1 MKKLIITCAMTVSVC
16 APALAADAVAYEPAP
31 AAPALAA
38 PYDWSGFYAGAT
50 AGYGWGES
58 DMRQG
63 APGPVPDTVDIDGF
77 LLGGNVG
84 YNHALNSRFAIG
96 VEGDVAFSG
105 IDGSFGPGFLPGG
118 FGCGSGPCTTEI
130 DWLATARG
138 RAGLTF
144 DRLFI
149 FASGGVAAA
158 GVESQIENT
167 TDFQIS
173 ETSVGWT
180 VGGGAE
186 YAFSDRWSA
195 KLEYLHVDLGDT
207 DAAANGFF
215 TTNELDIVRGGINF
229 HF

>member
-1 MKKLIITCAMTVSVC
+1 MPVPPRDTVGVKVTCGRARLVQCRIRSILTVSFSAEPSATIMHSIPGSQSVWKGTWPF
-16 APALAADAVAYEPAP
+16 PAL
-31 AAPALAA
+31 
-38 PYDWSGFYAGAT
+38 T
-50 AGYGWGES
+50 
-58 DMRQG
+58 
-63 APGPVPDTVDIDGF
+63 
-77 LLGGNVG
+77 
-84 YNHALNSRFAIG
+84 
-96 VEGDVAFSG
+96 
-105 IDGSFGPGFLPGG
+105 SFGPGFLPGG